1 MRITQIM
8 LILNA
13 TEYRV
18 LKRMLSSNLRRL
30 GRSRAMLAAGDVPTS
45 EIERL
50 LEPLKTEI
58 RQIEKSIAD
67 FEASQKKQ

>member
-1 MRITQIM
+1 
-8 LILNA
+8 
-13 TEYRV
+13 
-18 LKRMLSSNLRRL
+18 
-30 GRSRAMLAAGDVPTS
+30 MLAAGDVPTS